1 MQFTGCSECFHVL
14 LCSLQGVFMCCY
26 AVYRVFSCVAMQFT
40 GCFHVLLCSLQG
52 VFMCCYEVAGV
63 L

>member
-1 MQFTGCSECFHVL
+1 MKLPGCCERFHVL

-26 AVYRVFSCVAMQFT
+26 
-40 GCFHVLLCSLQG
+40 G
-52 VFMCCYEVAGV
+52 VIMKCYYEVAGV

>member
-1 MQFTGCSECFHVL
+1 VSVFCYEVVSVLSVAMKLPGCCECFHVL
-14 LCSLQGVFMCCY
+14 LGRCEFVLNE
-26 AVYRVFSCVAMQFT
+26 VAR
-40 GCFHVLLCSLQG
+40 VLLCSLQG